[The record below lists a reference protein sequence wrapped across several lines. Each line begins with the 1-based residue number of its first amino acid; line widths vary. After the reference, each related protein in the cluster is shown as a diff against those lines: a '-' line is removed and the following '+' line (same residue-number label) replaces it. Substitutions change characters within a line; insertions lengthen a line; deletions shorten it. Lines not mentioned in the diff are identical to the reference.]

1 MMERTYER
9 FFRERLVGCR
19 VDYDNNLV
27 TNEPPM
33 YSLLVLYDVDVSLRI
48 LDLWKLELCC
58 RELIIMG
65 MISTHQ

>member
-1 MMERTYER
+1 MRDFSVR
-9 FFRERLVGCR
+9 GCR